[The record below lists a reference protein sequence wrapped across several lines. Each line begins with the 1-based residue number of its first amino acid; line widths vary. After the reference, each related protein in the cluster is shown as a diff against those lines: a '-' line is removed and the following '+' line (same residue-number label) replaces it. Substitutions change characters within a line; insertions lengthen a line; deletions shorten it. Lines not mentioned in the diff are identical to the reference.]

1 MRPVRV
7 ISLARE
13 TGRRDEFLRRN
24 AHLPSVFFDAVDGRA
39 LSMNEI
45 RATGLFMPEVEAT
58 YDAHAYGVALSHWH
72 LWNEAAA
79 GSEPVTIAEDDAVFR
94 RDFEARSE
102 DMLAALP
109 ADWDMVLWGWNF
121 NSALRV
127 HPMGSA
133 GPVEMLFDQSLLRES
148 LDSFQAL
155 QTPVH
160 AFKLDKAFGLFA
172 YALSPK
178 GAAAMLENCFPQ
190 RQLAVWFPV
199 FKAHQPNVG
208 LDVATNAA
216 YLETQCFAC
225 FPPLAA
231 SPNVREQQL

>member
-13 TGRRDEFLRRN
+13 AERRAGFLRRN
-24 AHLPSVFFDAVDGRA
+24 AHVPSSFFDAVDGRA
-39 LSMNEI
+39 LSMNQI
-45 RATGLFMPEVEAT
+45 RATGLFLPEVEAA

-72 LWNEAAA
+72 LWSEAAA
-79 GSEPVTIAEDDAVFR
+79 GTGPLTIAEDDAVFR

-102 DMLAALP
+102 GVLAGLP
-109 ADWDMVLWGWNF
+109 AGWDLVLWGWNF
-121 NSALRV
+121 DSALRV
-127 HPMGSA
+127 HPMGDVA
-133 GPVEMLFDQSLLRES
+133 PVEMLFDQSLLRQS
-148 LDSFQAL
+148 LDAFQAL
-155 QTPVH
+155 EAPAQ

-172 YALSPK
+172 YTLSPK
-178 GAAAMLENCFPQ
+178 GAAALLKLCFPQ
-190 RQLAVWFPV
+190 RRLSVWFPV

-216 YLETQCFAC
+216 YPQAQCYAC

-231 SPNVREQQL
+231 SPNVRG